1 MSGKYKT
8 ALISESQM
16 IECLSSL
23 SEYRSL
29 I

>member
-8 ALISESQM
+8 ALISELQM
-16 IECLSSL
+16 IESLPGL

>member
-23 SEYRSL
+23 SEYRGL

>member
-8 ALISESQM
+8 ALISELQM
-16 IECLSSL
+16 IEYLSSL

>member
-8 ALISESQM
+8 TLISESQM
-16 IECLSSL
+16 IECLLSL